1 MTYLAYVLS
10 GAALVIAAQIY
21 GSIAAAL
28 MGLGFF
34 ILAAAHEIAEK
45 IH

>member
-1 MTYLAYVLS
+1 MVYALYLVL
-10 GAALVIAAQIY
+10 GAALIIAGEAFE
-21 GSIAAAL
+21 SIAAAL

-45 IH
+45 NH